1 MKKAILLIALGLLLS
16 ANAYAGGFDI
26 KRATGVCKANNS
38 NLDFNLDT
46 YNKTFINIK
55 VRIWDEKKDVEGK
68 EGDWE
73 KTMYFLMDA
82 WSKGM
87 EECAG
92 GNKEVCKIIIEH
104 TKYLADNNG
113 LKRGYSWKD
122 YDHVFEATFF
132 NNHAA
137 GHVLAAYGIA
147 IQQINIDSDVHKA
160 IGKWAKK
167 IVKSN
172 NNLNKGTWKYT
183 NHHLNYVRALA
194 LYGGIWKDT
203 KSLNKAKKVVLSIM
217 KSITKEGALRLEA
230 VRGVRGLYYHGK
242 TLHGLFITTDILY
255 DAGINLYTDKF
266 NEDMNRAVN
275 FYLDAS
281 LDNMLIYPWAKIK
294 RHNKMGD
301 PKIQEQTHYQNG
313 WAPAFLYHY
322 KDLYPDTI
330 EKTKA
335 NPYIQ
340 KFVKKNLRSDVGS
353 GMWGL
358 IDSKCI
364 YPIPVFKMKIQESQ
378 SKFKYRAIV
387 KNKIDSSI
395 LIKVEGPT
403 KETAEKEAMK
413 ICINKSIQSS
423 FKDACYV
430 HYSGDLG
437 RGY

>member
-38 NLDFNLDT
+38 NLNFNLDT

-55 VRIWDEKKDVEGK
+55 VRTWDEKKDVAGE
-68 EGDWE
+68 EDDLR
-73 KTMYFLMDA
+73 KTMFFLNGA
-82 WSKGM
+82 WSKAM

-104 TKYLADNNG
+104 TNYLADNNG
-113 LKRGYSWKD
+113 LKRGYSWED
-122 YDHVFEATFF
+122 YDQVWEATFF

-137 GHVLAAYGIA
+137 SHVFAAYGIA

-167 IVKSN
+167 NVKSN
-172 NNLNKGTWKYT
+172 NNLNKGKWKYT
-183 NHHLNYVRALA
+183 NHHLNYARAIA

-203 KSLNKAKKVVLSIM
+203 KSLDKAKKVVLSII
-217 KSITKEGALRLEA
+217 KSITKEGALPLEA
-230 VRGVRGLYYHGK
+230 VRGVRGLYYQGR

-255 DAGINLYTDKF
+255 DAGIDLYTDKF
-266 NEDMNRAVN
+266 NADMNRAVN

-294 RHNKMGD
+294 RHNKKGD

-335 NPYIQ
+335 NPYVQ
-340 KFVKKNLRSDVGS
+340 KLIIKNLKSDGS
-353 GMWGL
+353 LWGL

-364 YPIPVFKMKIQESQ
+364 YPIPVFKMKIQK
-378 SKFKYRAIV
+378 SKSKYRAIV

-395 LIKVEGPT
+395 LIKAEGPT

>member
-16 ANAYAGGFDI
+16 ANTYAGGFDI

-38 NLDFNLDT
+38 NLNFNLDT

-55 VRIWDEKKDVEGK
+55 ISSWDEKTDVAGK
-68 EGDWE
+68 EDDLR
-73 KTMYFLMDA
+73 KTMFFLNGA
-82 WSKGM
+82 WSKAM

-113 LKRGYSWKD
+113 LKRRYSWDD
-122 YDHVFEATFF
+122 YDYIWEATFY

-137 GHVLAAYGIA
+137 SHVFAAYGIA
-147 IQQINIDSDVHKA
+147 IQQINIDSNIHKA

-167 IVKSN
+167 TVKSN
-172 NNLNKGTWKYT
+172 NNLSKGPYKYT
-183 NHHLNYVRALA
+183 NQHLNYARALA
-194 LYGGIWKDT
+194 LYGSIWKDT
-203 KSLNKAKKVVLSIM
+203 KSLNKAKKVVLRIM
-217 KSITKEGALRLEA
+217 KSITKEGALPLEA
-230 VRGVRGLYYHGK
+230 VRGARGLYYQGR

-255 DAGINLYTDKF
+255 DAGIDLYTDKF
-266 NEDMNRAVN
+266 NADMNRAVN

-281 LDNMLIYPWAKIK
+281 LDNMLIYPWAKEK
-294 RHNKMGD
+294 RYNKMGD
-301 PKIQEQTHYQNG
+301 PKIQEQTNPQNA

-335 NPYIQ
+335 NPYVQ
-340 KFVKKNLRSDVGS
+340 KFIIKNLKSDGS
-353 GMWGL
+353 LWGL

-364 YPIPVFKMKIQESQ
+364 YPIPVFKMKIQKSK
-378 SKFKYRAIV
+378 SKFIGYTAVV

-395 LIKVEGPT
+395 LIKAKGAT
-403 KETAEKEAMK
+403 KESAEKEAMK

-430 HYSGDLG
+430 HYSGEIP
-437 RGY
+437 RF